1 MNVVFMGTPEIA
13 ATCLSALLSSAHTV
27 TAVVTQPDKP
37 AGRNYTLTPPPVKV
51 LAASHGVPV
60 VQPEKIRT
68 PEFEAWLKA
77 QAPDIIVVVAY
88 GKILPKFVLDTP
100 RYGCINLHV
109 SLLPRWRG
117 AAPMQRAIMAGD
129 TETGVTVMYMDEGL
143 DTGDI
148 LMTRT
153 FPIAET
159 DTFETVHDRSAA
171 LGAEL
176 LPQALDLIAAGNAPR
191 QKQSEVGMTYAA
203 KIEKSECEIDFS
215 RPAHE
220 VDCIMRGLTP
230 IPLPFTYLPGGKLL
244 KVVAARRAAGSGAP
258 GTVIA
263 LDTEGEGG
271 ITVACGEGAVTLT
284 KLRPEGKGTMTAAA
298 FLRGAHLA
306 VGERLGR

>member
-1 MNVVFMGTPEIA
+1 MKVVFMGTPEIA
-13 ATCLSALLSSAHTV
+13 ATCLSALLASPHTV

-37 AGRNYTLTPPPVKV
+37 AGRSYTLTPPPVKV
-51 LAASHGVPV
+51 LAAGNRIPV

-68 PEFEAWLKA
+68 PEFEAWLKTE
-77 QAPDIIVVVAY
+77 APDIVVVVAY

-100 RYGCINLHV
+100 KYGCINLHV

-148 LMTRT
+148 LMSRA
-153 FPIAET
+153 FPITGE

-176 LPQALDLIAAGNAPR
+176 LPQALDLIAAGKAPR
-191 QKQSEVGMTYAA
+191 TPQREEGMTYAA
-203 KIEKSECEIDFS
+203 KIEKSECEMDFTKS
-215 RPAHE
+215 AAML
-220 VDCIMRGLTP
+220 DCIMRGLTP

-244 KVVAARRAAGSGAP
+244 KVLAAHPTAGTGAP
-258 GTVIA
+258 GEILA
-263 LDTEGEGG
+263 LDTDGDGG
-271 ITVACGEGAVTLT
+271 ITVACGEDALRLT

>member
-1 MNVVFMGTPEIA
+1 
-13 ATCLSALLSSAHTV
+13 
-27 TAVVTQPDKP
+27 
-37 AGRNYTLTPPPVKV
+37 
-51 LAASHGVPV
+51 
-60 VQPEKIRT
+60 
-68 PEFEAWLKA
+68 
-77 QAPDIIVVVAY
+77 
-88 GKILPKFVLDTP
+88 
-100 RYGCINLHV
+100 
-109 SLLPRWRG
+109 
-117 AAPMQRAIMAGD
+117 
-129 TETGVTVMYMDEGL
+129 
-143 DTGDI
+143 
-148 LMTRT
+148 
-153 FPIAET
+153 
-159 DTFETVHDRSAA
+159 
-171 LGAEL
+171 
-176 LPQALDLIAAGNAPR
+176 
-191 QKQSEVGMTYAA
+191 MTYAA

-244 KVVAARRAAGSGAP
+244 KIVAARRAAGSGAP